1 MDAGSFGADFPG
13 QIDALRIVLSH
24 VGQKFAVESGLL
36 PSLCPSQVV
45 IQFGQPVI
53 LRNPVHFLVGFQH
66 LQHLVETGVDFIPV
80 DFDELA
86 EPDIVG
92 GQVGIDFDGG
102 DDRVDHIED
111 GRAVAVLGDG
121 RGRCDAILS
130 SGFGCLWLA
139 LSIARRRART
149 RCGVACSCLGPF

>member
-13 QIDALRIVLSH
+13 QIDALRIILSH

-111 GRAVAVLGDG
+111 GRAVAVLGEG
-121 RGRCDAILS
+121 LGEVGVMPYFHLV
-130 SGFGCLWLA
+130 LA
-139 LSIARRRART
+139 VY
-149 RCGVACSCLGPF
+149 G